1 MAKMKNISK
10 SELLKLA
17 KNYTIQEV
25 AEMLDCSY
33 TTVWKYLKIIGFETK
48 VGRPKTFNITE

>member
-10 SELLKLA
+10 AELLKLA

-25 AEMLDCSY
+25 ADMIGCSY
-33 TTVWKYLKIIGFETK
+33 TTVWETLKKIGFQSK
-48 VGRPKTFNITE
+48 VGRPKIFNITD